1 MEKKAK
7 ITQCDR
13 VMAWL
18 EEHGSISDTEAR
30 DELGIR
36 RVGARIWDLKRKRE
50 VPIITKM
57 ETGVNRF
64 GEKVKYGVYYLVKEG
79 E

>member
-7 ITQCDR
+7 KTQCDR
-13 VMAWL
+13 VL
-18 EEHGSISDTEAR
+18 EYLKKHGSISDTEAR

-36 RVGARIWDLKRKRE
+36 RVGARIWDLKDKGY
-50 VPIITKM
+50 PIVTKM
-57 ETGVNRF
+57 EKGKNRF
-64 GEKVKYGVYYLVKEG
+64 NETVRYGVYYLVKEG